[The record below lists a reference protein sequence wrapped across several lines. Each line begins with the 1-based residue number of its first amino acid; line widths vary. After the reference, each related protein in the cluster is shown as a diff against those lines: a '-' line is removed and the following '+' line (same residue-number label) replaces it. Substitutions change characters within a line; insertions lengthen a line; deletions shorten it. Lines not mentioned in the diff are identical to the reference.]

1 MAQPENVR
9 NPYATEKVSVD
20 AFAAGVKAKHPEYK
34 DVDNNELVGA
44 MIEKYPQYADQV
56 EYYPSKKK
64 DSTESPIT
72 TGGEPTDLASQP
84 QMESADSLG
93 QQASSEASRIE
104 STDPEPVSF
113 FTSISNSATNIGKQ
127 LSLLDDKLDVATD
140 ALFTSVLGKEMADS
154 WYEWSSNNLWGENV
168 NESAANALKEIERV
182 ESTMGETR
190 GIIESAKK
198 GDVVGVAAGTVDAV
212 SALAVSIIEGSVLFG
227 APLAIDVVG
236 GSIASYNNE
245 KAKTLGVESTELWE
259 SDDAEILMPTI
270 TGAISYGLE
279 KFGQGKLAKDLG
291 RHLMGKEVAAETAK
305 QFGKFGASRFG
316 KAFLSNPNK
325 EGMTE
330 FMQGMIEQ
338 YSLSDARGESFDAI
352 DYITSEEAWEQYVM
366 GAVGAKVLEV
376 GGKRIGVGTTAM
388 AAQKQ
393 AKKEEILE
401 IEESVQDPATPAEEK
416 RELRKEQEKLAEE
429 IQEIQEEE
437 KTTLETYSKE
447 DVDAIAEIDA
457 ELRRKQGILKRSKN
471 PTTVARLEK
480 TMEELVAKKKAI
492 EEKYGEVSQTQEEAT
507 TEAQTEQETFVETG
521 EVSDETINSIAT
533 KVKDG
538 KELTKEEQAVY
549 QDKGQEVESKLKE
562 FAAEETVEKAPVEPA
577 VKESKTSEVTYR
589 NSVYVV
595 DENGKIT
602 NKKSGKEISAKSVTA
617 RGILKARAAE
627 VEAPKATTKQTK
639 TKPKKQT
646 KPKQTTKEVKK
657 PVKVDKATVEAE
669 KKATAKKEAAVKK
682 EAESKKKVLELAP
695 RKKYD
700 GIKSPLVAGKR
711 GWFTQVE
718 KVDKRSG
725 KVSSFLA
732 EVFVNV
738 KTGKVSHVITEY
750 KDGKKIKSTQLKDA
764 KSFRDAVNKR
774 MKSGAVV
781 SESLQRQY
789 DSKTEGTDKRDENQ
803 RAILFEGDAKSPTYT
818 IEREKITYNNAK
830 GEEVSIE
837 IVSYKGNKPSE
848 LPYAIIKSKDGKFKE
863 KRISSKSM
871 LDLER
876 ARIARR
882 DNVKTEL
889 ISKTKK
895 DRDPDTQ
902 TTSGVGESIIM
913 PGVVK
918 SAKIKKPRKKK
929 LPSNT
934 KPYKSMRVKQAMD
947 GEASV
952 FKVYTPDGEFVY
964 IQKQA
969 TGEYSQVKKIGNTD
983 RYGAVAGAKGYERLP
998 QAVAGLKQEY
1008 TDSKKAA
1015 EVEAAEVKPSK
1026 KKVESKQPTL
1036 KLEDLKKLY
1045 DELPED
1051 YVTLAEDA
1059 ITYSRKPEVSEA
1071 SRKAPFDR
1079 TKRESALLA
1088 AETKKYNKLIKLS
1101 KKLGVEPGSISLVT
1115 QFLDTNPVEK
1125 KQLRPRLAVRLKSR
1139 DSKAQNS
1146 SGVLFSVIES
1156 TIQKANELLSVF
1168 APDVTIITHPNSVVY
1183 AKAMKENARNE
1194 ADANESARFIYN
1206 VNTGRREI
1214 HINTDLATSTT
1225 AVHEVFHAFFNTSFN
1240 SDPTLANGL
1249 AKSLYS
1255 ALKSG
1260 SKQDQLIANKLMRLI
1275 ERYEGKGAG
1284 ISGEVRGEE
1293 FMAELAGIMSNNDS
1307 VLQTGTLKKIVNT
1320 IKEFLLSVADRLG
1333 IDNAVVGLLRADVT
1347 LDQNQATAVEF
1358 IRGFIN
1364 ATRESSLAPEQNR
1377 ISNLKPVERK
1387 QLTSEEQQEL
1397 NRISEDQ
1404 SSEKRKLESAKDLF
1418 PVLKG
1423 LYSSRLEKIKK
1434 GGHIYTDTQKRVN
1447 EFLESMNSQ
1456 LSRTAFRVRIQG
1468 RMLRKLANTPEKL
1481 AVVEEYLVASGDAKM
1496 QLREKIE
1503 KFDKGETIVAIA
1515 DGMRAFIDGLSKKF
1529 LESPYF
1535 DALPEIGFRKV
1546 ESYKDKKDNTVYRIV
1561 NTRTGDIMESD
1572 LSKTV
1577 AYQRLKEKGL
1587 RDIIRGNLGTYM
1599 HTSYRFFKSKDFKI
1613 TEPAKR
1619 KAVQGAYETLKAQ
1632 RLESLIEE
1640 GKTEKEALDILRS
1653 KEEVSS
1659 LMAEA
1664 KKGIDDY
1671 VSKVEA
1677 QRDDPKFSFSG
1688 LSSKA
1693 LKIPKPAFQRKKG
1706 LPDYIETLLGKEKD
1720 PVNRFTDTAV
1730 VMMRTFYK
1738 AQLVHKI
1745 SDALGTDY
1753 IKEKSEL
1760 TPEEQASGDWKKVD
1774 DEYSPINGKYVQAE
1788 VFEMLQSTPLMQSD
1802 NVIINGYFKG
1812 LKLMRKSKVVWNIP
1826 TWRKNWTGGWFF
1838 MATNGII
1845 NKSMGKDTL
1854 NRAERLFKGMSNP
1867 EIEALLDE
1875 MAENGLIGADVSA
1888 GLIDLNDA
1896 ALGMMFTE
1904 EPIGQYEAKFKKFHK
1919 KLKNTDARLA
1929 EKYAAVDDYTKLVI
1943 YRVEK
1948 ESFSKKLY
1956 GKAYAE
1962 LTETQQEKVRREA
1975 AEFVK
1980 QNTPTFSRLPKWYT
1994 KGNVAGKSIS
2004 LAQVPLG
2011 DFLGFKLESVRSMY
2025 ANITNAHKDLQTA
2038 KDTSLSQAQRDEYRK
2053 AGIRRMSG
2061 ALSVLSLR
2069 MAIPAI
2075 AAAIALDDDDEEI
2088 AEDAVKLRP
2097 SWMEGHTLMV
2107 KSISDEG
2114 IVKVYDYSMED
2125 PYAELTNLDFSFFE
2139 DFVQPNMMLK
2149 LAVHLT
2155 GGKDA
2160 YGRDLYE
2167 KADPAVLKMAK
2178 AIKYTTKQ
2186 MVVPPSVTALAK
2198 YKDPS
2203 QLIIRD
2209 YEINVGQQFYFQ
2221 AKEYV
2226 SAEKY
2231 TDLSGNARKNRLSA
2245 LDDVREMHQAVLRI
2259 ASAKNN
2265 MKLAV
2270 DANKVLNRFGK
2281 IEKAYILSGV
2291 AIDEQ

>member
-437 KTTLETYSKE
+437 KTTLETYSNE
-447 DVDAIAEIDA
+447 DIDAIAEIDA

-803 RAILFEGDAKSPTYT
+803 RAVLFEGRKTPTYT
-818 IEREKITYNNAK
+818 TVREKITYNNAK
-830 GEEVSIE
+830 GEEVSVE
-837 IVSYKGNKPSE
+837 VTTYKGNRPSE
-848 LPYAIIKSKDGKFKE
+848 LPYARIKSTDGKFKE
-863 KRISSKSM
+863 KTFSSKGM
-871 LDLER
+871 LDQELGKY
-876 ARIARR
+876 ARR
-882 DNVKTEL
+882 DNVKTQL
-889 ISKTKK
+889 ISETKK
-895 DRDPDTQ
+895 DRDPSNQ

-913 PGVVK
+913 PGVAK

-929 LPSNT
+929 LPNNT
-934 KPYKSMRVKQAMD
+934 KAYKAMRVKQPMD

-983 RYGAVAGAKGYERLP
+983 RYGAVAGAKGYERLN
-998 QAVAGLKQEY
+998 QAVAGLKQDY

-1026 KKVESKQPTL
+1026 KKVE
-1036 KLEDLKKLY
+1036 
-1045 DELPED
+1045 
-1051 YVTLAEDA
+1051 
-1059 ITYSRKPEVSEA
+1059 
-1071 SRKAPFDR
+1071 
-1079 TKRESALLA
+1079 
-1088 AETKKYNKLIKLS
+1088 
-1101 KKLGVEPGSISLVT
+1101 
-1115 QFLDTNPVEK
+1115 K
-1125 KQLRPRLAVRLKSR
+1125 KQLRPRLAIRLKSR

-1146 SGVLFSVIES
+1146 SGVLLSVVES

-1168 APDVTIITHPNSVVY
+1168 APDVTIITHPNSAVY

-1214 HINTDLATSTT
+1214 HINTDLATTTT

-1320 IKEFLLSVADRLG
+1320 IKEYLLNLADKLG
-1333 IDNAVVGLLRADVT
+1333 IEGQFIEAMRKDVQS
-1347 LDQNQATAVEF
+1347 DKNQATAVEF

-1377 ISNLKPVERK
+1377 ISSLKPVERK

-1423 LYSSRLEKIKK
+1423 LYSSAAEKLKK
-1434 GGHIYTDTQKRVN
+1434 GGHVYTDTQKRVN

-1619 KAVQGAYETLKAQ
+1619 KAVQGAYETLKAH

-1671 VSKVEA
+1671 VSKIEA

-1802 NVIINGYFKG
+1802 NAIINGYFKG

-1994 KGNVAGKSIS
+1994 KGNVAGKNIS

-2155 GGKDA
+2155 EGQDA
-2160 YGRDLYE
+2160 YGRDLFE
-2167 KADPAVLKMAK
+2167 KADPFVLKLAK
-2178 AIKYTTKQ
+2178 GIGYTTKQ

-2265 MKLAV
+2265 MQLAV

>member
-1 MAQPENVR
+1 MAQPENVT

-64 DSTESPIT
+64 DFTESPVT

-84 QMESADSLG
+84 QMGSADSLG
-93 QQASSEASRIE
+93 QQAASEAKKLE
-104 STDPEPVSF
+104 SVESESVSF

-127 LSLLDDKLDVATD
+127 LSLLDDKLSVVTD
-140 ALFTSVLGKEMADS
+140 AVYTGILGKEMADS
-154 WYEWSSNNLWGENV
+154 WYEWGEKNLWGENQNV
-168 NESAANALKEIERV
+168 LAANALREIERV
-182 ESTMGETR
+182 EASMGETR
-190 GIIESAKK
+190 GIIESVKK
-198 GDVVGVAAGTVDAV
+198 GDVAGVAAGTIDAV
-212 SALAVSIIEGSVLFG
+212 SSLVVSMIEASTLYG
-227 APLAIDVVG
+227 APLVFDILG
-236 GSIASYNNE
+236 GSIANYNSE
-245 KAKTLGVESTELWE
+245 KAKTLGVDSVELWE
-259 SDDAEILMPTI
+259 SDEAEILMPTI

-279 KFGQGKLAKDLG
+279 KAGQAKLAKDLG

-316 KAFLSNPNK
+316 KAFLSNPNR

-330 FMQGMIEQ
+330 FMQGMVEQ

-366 GAVGAKVLEV
+366 GAVGAKVLQV

-401 IEESVQDPATPAEEK
+401 IEEVVQDPATPAEEK

-447 DVDAIAEIDA
+447 DIDAIAEIDA
-457 ELRRKQGILKRSKN
+457 ELRKKQGVLKRSKN

-480 TMEELVAKKKAI
+480 TMEELVANKKAI
-492 EEKYGEVSQTQEEAT
+492 EEKYGEVSQTQEETAT
-507 TEAQTEQETFVETG
+507 EPQTEQETFVETG
-521 EVSDETINSIAT
+521 EVSDEAINSIAT

-577 VKESKTSEVTYR
+577 TKESKTSEVTYR

-617 RGILKARAAE
+617 RGILKARATE

-639 TKPKKQT
+639 AKPKKQT

-682 EAESKKKVLELAP
+682 EAESKNKVLELAP

-738 KTGKVSHVITEY
+738 KTGKVSHIITEY

-774 MKSGAVV
+774 IKSGAVV
-781 SESLQRQY
+781 SESIQRQY
-789 DSKTEGTDKRDENQ
+789 DSKVEGADRREENQ
-803 RAILFEGDAKSPTYT
+803 RAILFEANDKSPTYT
-818 IEREKITYNNAK
+818 IERERITYNNAK
-830 GEEVSIE
+830 GEEVSVEVIT
-837 IVSYKGNKPSE
+837 YKGKRPSE

-863 KRISSKSM
+863 KRFSSKAM
-871 LDLER
+871 LDQER
-876 ARIARR
+876 NRYARR
-882 DNVKTEL
+882 DNFKQEL

-895 DRDPDTQ
+895 DRDPSTQ

-913 PGVVK
+913 PGVAK
-918 SAKIKKPRKKK
+918 SEKIKKPRKKK

-934 KPYKSMRVKQAMD
+934 KAYKAMRVKQAMD

-952 FKVYTPDGEFVY
+952 FKVYTPDGDFVY
-964 IQKQA
+964 IQKQT
-969 TGEYSQVKKIGNTD
+969 TGEYSEVKKIGNTD
-983 RYGAVAGAKGYERLP
+983 RYGAVAGAKGYERLN
-998 QAVAGLKQEY
+998 QAIAGLRQDY
-1008 TDSKKAA
+1008 TDSNKAA
-1015 EVEAAEVKPSK
+1015 EVEAAEVKTPK
-1026 KKVESKQPTL
+1026 KK
-1036 KLEDLKKLY
+1036 
-1045 DELPED
+1045 
-1051 YVTLAEDA
+1051 
-1059 ITYSRKPEVSEA
+1059 
-1071 SRKAPFDR
+1071 
-1079 TKRESALLA
+1079 
-1088 AETKKYNKLIKLS
+1088 
-1101 KKLGVEPGSISLVT
+1101 
-1115 QFLDTNPVEK
+1115 VEK

-1139 DSKAQNS
+1139 DGKAQNS
-1146 SGVLFSVIES
+1146 SGVLFSVVES
-1156 TIQKANELLSVF
+1156 TIQKANELLSIF
-1168 APDVTIITHPNSVVY
+1168 APDVTIITHPNSAVY

-1194 ADANESARFIYN
+1194 AVTEESARFIYN

-1255 ALKSG
+1255 ALKNG

-1293 FMAELAGIMSNNDS
+1293 FMAELAGVMSNNDS

-1320 IKEFLLSVADRLG
+1320 IKEYLLNLADKLG
-1333 IDNAVVGLLRADVT
+1333 IEGQFIDAMRKDVQS
-1347 LDQNQATAVEF
+1347 DKNQATAVEF
-1358 IRGFIN
+1358 IRGFVN

-1377 ISNLKPVERK
+1377 ISSLKSVERK

-1404 SSEKRKLESAKDLF
+1404 SSEKKKFESAKDLF
-1418 PVLKG
+1418 PILKG
-1423 LYSSRLEKIKK
+1423 LYSSVAERVKK

-1481 AVVEEYLVASGDAKM
+1481 AVVEEYLVASGDAKI

-1503 KFDKGETIVAIA
+1503 KFEKGETILAIS

-1561 NTRTGDIMESD
+1561 NTRTGDVMESD

-1613 TEPAKR
+1613 TESAKR

-1671 VSKVEA
+1671 VSKIEA
-1677 QRDDPKFSFSG
+1677 QRDDPKFTFSG

-1738 AQLVHKI
+1738 AQLIHKV

-1760 TPEEQASGDWKKVD
+1760 TPEEKASGDWRKVE

-1802 NVIINGYFKG
+1802 NAIINGYFKG

-1994 KGNVAGKSIS
+1994 KGNIAGKNIS

-2139 DFVQPNMMLK
+2139 DFVQFNMMMK

-2155 GGKDA
+2155 EGKDA

-2167 KADPAVLKMAK
+2167 KADPAVLKAAK
-2178 AIKYTTKQ
+2178 MLGYTTKQ
-2186 MVVPPSVTALAK
+2186 MVVPPSIAALAK

-2221 AKEYV
+2221 AKEYA
-2226 SAEKY
+2226 SAKKY

-2245 LDDVREMHQAVLRI
+2245 LDDVREMHQSVLRI